1 MQSTSI
7 ELNLRKENM
16 AITRTKKMSQTVP
29 KAEKT
34 DITAEQFI
42 AGADT
47 SSDALPESLP
57 VASLAS
63 REASALAVVERHLP
77 WAAGAGILPL
87 PGIDMA
93 LIIGVQLRMLAKL
106 SEVYGVP
113 FKEQA
118 AKSMVAT
125 LMASVVQNNLA
136 GSLSWALKFTPVLG
150 PLIGIAVLPAVAAA
164 ATFALGKVFITHF
177 EAGGTFLSFDPKKV
191 SSHFLVEF
199 EKARMEKKRT
209 RLEWKGS

>member
-1 MQSTSI
+1 
-7 ELNLRKENM
+7 M
-16 AITRTKKMSQTVP
+16 AITRARKTTKTAP
-29 KAEKT
+29 KAVKIDT
-34 DITAEQFI
+34 TAEQFI

-47 SSDALPESLP
+47 SSEALPDSLL

-63 REASALAVVERHLP
+63 REAPALAVVESHLP
-77 WAAGAGILPL
+77 WAAGAGMLPL
-87 PGIDMA
+87 PGVDVA

-125 LMASVVQNNLA
+125 LMSTVLQNSLA
-136 GSLSWALKFTPVLG
+136 GSLALAFKFTPVLG

-164 ATFALGKVFITHF
+164 GTFALGKVFITHF
-177 EAGGTFLSFDPKKV
+177 EAGGTFLEFDPKRV
-191 SSHFLVEF
+191 SGHFQTEF
-199 EKARMEKKRT
+199 EKARAGRKKRT
-209 RLEWKGS
+209 RPEIL